1 MDRKSIVFQI
11 DEDLKQ
17 HVWEYTK
24 DNNIGNRGHFDGDR
38 ERQFV
43 GLIGEFIVADYMGL
57 VSDENIVYYQGRWIK
72 LPELSNDGF
81 DGGFDI
87 ELVTGEK
94 FDVKTMTRNVDLQD
108 HHEHNVVASQVKY
121 DFDFYIFCSLN
132 KRKNTLSIDGYL
144 SKFEL
149 IALSNFHPSGETIVR
164 DNGTTF
170 IITADTF
177 SVEAKHLHD
186 PGVLEKLGGKLL
198 MLSKLEEQKGKYL
211 KK

>member
-1 MDRKSIVFQI
+1 MDRKSITYEI
-11 DEDLKQ
+11 KEDLKQ
-17 HVWEYTK
+17 HVWEFTK

-43 GLIGEFIVADYMGL
+43 GLIGEFIVSCFMGL
-57 VSDENIVYYQGRWIK
+57 AKVKYDYHQGAWK
-72 LPELSNDGF
+72 WLPELSNDGF

-121 DFDFYIFCSLN
+121 NCDFYIFCSLN

-149 IALSNFHPSGETIVR
+149 IALSNFHPSGEMIVR

-170 IITADTF
+170 LITADTF

-186 PGVLEKLGGKLL
+186 PGVLENLGGNLL
-198 MLSKLEEQKGKYL
+198 ALSKLEEQKGKYL

>member
-1 MDRKSIVFQI
+1 MNSKIIFDI
-11 DEDLKQ
+11 DERLKQ
-17 HVWEYTK
+17 YVWDFTK
-24 DNNIGNRGHFDGDR
+24 DNNIGNRGTFDGSR
-38 ERQFV
+38 EQQFV

-57 VSDENIVYYQGRWIK
+57 VDGSPVWYQDGWVK
-72 LPELSNDGF
+72 LPELKNDGF

-87 ELVTGEK
+87 HLETGER

-108 HHEHNVVASQVKY
+108 HHEHNVVASQFKY
-121 DFDFYIFCSLN
+121 DCDFYIFCSLN

-149 IALSNFHPSGETIVR
+149 IALSNFHEAGKTIYR
-164 DNGTTF
+164 DNGTSF
-170 IITADTF
+170 VIKVDTF

-186 PGVLEKLGGKLL
+186 PRVLHKLGGNIWCLVNL
-198 MLSKLEEQKGKYL
+198 NDYQAKYIH